1 MKRIRIRGVLL
12 PFIIIGA
19 AGCLKN
25 NAPLPDEIETRV
37 RDILSLPTYEHIY
50 RDVVYVGEQA
60 RFIGILT
67 KDKEVLFSIDVNVRA
82 GIDLTEGLDITF
94 PDTRSAVVSIPPAK
108 VLSIDADENTIHQY
122 FLREWG
128 GNLSTLQYYDEINR
142 KKEFLL
148 EDAVSRG
155 ILIKA
160 ERNAEQLIR
169 NFLGLSGFENI
180 EIRKTKPPR
189 QPAAE
194 GDGTDG

>member
-1 MKRIRIRGVLL
+1 VKRLRVRGLLL
-12 PFIIIGA
+12 PFIVIGA

-25 NAPLPDEIETRV
+25 NAPPPDEIETRV

-50 RDVVYVGEQA
+50 RDVVYVGEEA

-67 KDKEVLFSIDVNVRA
+67 KDKSVLFSIDVNVRA

-94 PDTRSAVVSIPPAK
+94 PDTRSAVVSIPPAR

-142 KKEFLL
+142 KKDFLL

-155 ILIKA
+155 ILVKA

-169 NFLGLSGFENI
+169 NFLELSGFENI
-180 EIRKTKPPR
+180 EIRKTR
-189 QPAAE
+189 QPPAK

>member
-1 MKRIRIRGVLL
+1 VNRIRVRGVLL
-12 PFIIIGA
+12 LFIIMGA

-25 NAPLPDEIETRV
+25 NSPPPDEIETRV
-37 RDILSLPTYEHIY
+37 RDILSLPTYEHVY

-60 RFIGILT
+60 RFLGILT

-94 PDTRSAVVSIPPAK
+94 PDTRSAVVSLPPAK
-108 VLSIDADENTIHQY
+108 VLSIDADENTIYQY
-122 FLREWG
+122 FVREWG
-128 GNLSTLQYYDEINR
+128 GSLSTLQYYDEINR

-155 ILIKA
+155 ILVKA

-169 NFLGLSGFENI
+169 NFLGLAGFENI
-180 EIRKTKPPR
+180 EIRKTRPLK